1 MSDEQDKAH
10 PMSVQETAALAAML
24 YVRMA
29 VRDPN
34 RPESQHVDY
43 EFPLDEWRE
52 LLDRALNVA
61 LGFQDRTSPVDRVCT
76 VTSWLI
82 NGNDRLYP

>member
-1 MSDEQDKAH
+1 MSDEQDKAQ

-34 RPESQHVDY
+34 RPESRHVDY
-43 EFPLDEWRE
+43 EFP
-52 LLDRALNVA
+52 
-61 LGFQDRTSPVDRVCT
+61 
-76 VTSWLI
+76 
-82 NGNDRLYP
+82 

>member
-1 MSDEQDKAH
+1 
-10 PMSVQETAALAAML
+10 ML

-61 LGFQDRTSPVDRVCT
+61 LGFQDRTFPGRSGLHRDELAYQRE
-76 VTSWLI
+76 
-82 NGNDRLYP
+82 